1 MVSAINNA
9 DNEEK
14 NAKSTYKKLVISWL
28 EGYNVIE
35 VGSEETARSMEQ
47 FYQYA
52 GVAAKGSNATWVT
65 NVQLVLCV
73 GKVYALILNEDAH
86 QYNKTLIYFEEI
98 VQGL

>member
-9 DNEEK
+9 GNEEK

-52 GVAAKGSNATWVT
+52 GFAKGSNATWVT
-65 NVQLVLCV
+65 NVYLVLYV